1 MGVLGF
7 PVEQRQHLE
16 VLGLRIKSGTVGT
29 TVAVTAA
36 RAARTC
42 RLGADSR
49 IAECTCYACLKQT
62 HLEPVQG
69 AGGPDGVGAPCPGR
83 LIRT

>member
-7 PVEQRQHLE
+7 PVEQRQRLE

-29 TVAVTAA
+29 MVVVTAA
-36 RAARTC
+36 QAARTC

-49 IAECTCYACLKQT
+49 IAECTCYAGSGCGRARRSRG
-62 HLEPVQG
+62 PVSWE
-69 AGGPDGVGAPCPGR
+69 APVHIHAPVP
-83 LIRT
+83 